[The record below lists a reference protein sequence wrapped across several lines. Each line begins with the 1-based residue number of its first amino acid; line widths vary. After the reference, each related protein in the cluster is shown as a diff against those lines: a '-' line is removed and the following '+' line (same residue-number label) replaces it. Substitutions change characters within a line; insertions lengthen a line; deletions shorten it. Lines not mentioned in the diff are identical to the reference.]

1 MENLDDVIKKID
13 KNKIK
18 SIKIEWKKV
27 LEDRAFQQITVKLF
41 KEKKDGKQ

>member
-1 MENLDDVIKKID
+1 MENLDDILKKVD

-27 LEDRAFQQITVKLF
+27 LDDKAFQQITVKLY
-41 KEKKDGKQ
+41 KNGN